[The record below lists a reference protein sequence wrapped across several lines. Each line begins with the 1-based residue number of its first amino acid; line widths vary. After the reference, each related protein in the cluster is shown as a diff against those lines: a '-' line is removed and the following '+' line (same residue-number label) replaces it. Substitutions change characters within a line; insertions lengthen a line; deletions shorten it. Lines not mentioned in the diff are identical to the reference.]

1 MIKLIEKMKKF
12 EGDFEIKASKKM
24 LYPYISTA
32 SGLSQWFADDV
43 NINEDKDYNFIYDDA
58 DHKARMASHRLNQF
72 VKFEF
77 YDEGDEEDYSFIELH
92 LDENEITQ
100 SVYLKVI
107 DYSDFDDEEEQFE
120 LWQDLVH
127 SLKEIVGG

>member
-1 MIKLIEKMKKF
+1 MEKF

-32 SGLSQWFADDV
+32 SGLAQWFADDV
-43 NINEDKDYNFIYDDA
+43 NINEDKDFNFIYDDS

-77 YDEGDEEDYSFIELH
+77 YEDEDEEGELSYVELH
-92 LDENEITQ
+92 LEENEITQ
-100 SVYLKVI
+100 TVYLKVV
-107 DYSDFDDEEEQFE
+107 DYSDFDDPQEQYE
-120 LWQDLVH
+120 LWEDLVH
-127 SLKEIVGG
+127 SLKDIVGG

>member
-1 MIKLIEKMKKF
+1 MKKF
-12 EGDFEIKASKKM
+12 TADYEINASKKM

-43 NINEDKDYNFIYDDA
+43 NINEDKEYNFIYDDA
-58 DHKARMASHRLNQF
+58 NHPARMVGHRVNQY

-77 YDEGDEEDYSFIELH
+77 YEDGEEDDKSYVEIH

-100 SVYLKVI
+100 SMYVKIV
-107 DYSDFDDEEEQFE
+107 DYSEYDDDQEQYE
-120 LWQDLVH
+120 LWEELINN
-127 SLKEIVGG
+127 LKEIVGG

>member
-1 MIKLIEKMKKF
+1 MKKF
-12 EGDFEIKASKKM
+12 EGDFEIRASKKM

-43 NINEDKDYNFIYDDA
+43 NINEDKEYNFIYDDA
-58 DHKARMASHRLNQF
+58 DHKTRMSSHRLNQY

-77 YDEGDEEDYSFIELH
+77 YEEEDENGDMPFVEIH
-92 LDENEITQ
+92 LEENEITQ
-100 SVYLKVI
+100 AVYLKIV
-107 DYSDFDDEEEQFE
+107 DYSDFEDEVEQYE
-120 LWQDLVH
+120 LWEDIVN

>member
-1 MIKLIEKMKKF
+1 MKKF

-32 SGLSQWFADDV
+32 SGLAQWFADDV
-43 NINEDKDYNFIYDDA
+43 NINEDKEFNFIYDGE
-58 DHKARMASHRLNQF
+58 DHPARMASHRLNQY

-77 YDEGDEEDYSFIELH
+77 FEDEDEDGDVSYVELH

-100 SVYLKVI
+100 SVYLKVVDFS
-107 DYSDFDDEEEQFE
+107 DYEDDQEQYE
-120 LWQDLVH
+120 LWEDLVH
-127 SLKEIVGG
+127 SLKDIVGG

>member
-1 MIKLIEKMKKF
+1 MEKF

-43 NINEDKDYNFIYDDA
+43 NINEDKEFNFIYDEE
-58 DHKARMASHRLNQF
+58 DHKARMASHRLNQY

-77 YDEGDEEDYSFIELH
+77 PDDMDEDGHPSYVELH
-92 LDENEITQ
+92 LEENEITQ
-100 SVYLKVI
+100 TVYLKVV
-107 DYSDFDDEEEQFE
+107 DYSDFEDTEEQYE

>member
-1 MIKLIEKMKKF
+1 MKRF
-12 EGDFEIKASKKM
+12 EGDFEIRASKKM

-43 NINEDKDYNFIYDDA
+43 NINEDKEYNFIYDDA
-58 DHKARMASHRLNQF
+58 NHKARMASHRLNQF

-77 YDEGDEEDYSFIELH
+77 FEEGDDEDEPAYVELH

-100 SVYLKVI
+100 SVYVKVI
-107 DYSDFDDEEEQFE
+107 DFSDYEDDQEQYE
-120 LWQDLVH
+120 LWEDLIH
-127 SLKEIVGG
+127 SLKDIVGG